1 MREYALA
8 MSTAY
13 FPSFTYGDAPV
24 NVYWE
29 MTVAC
34 DLACRHCRAD
44 SLSRR
49 DPQELTTEEGFAL
62 MREVKALGSHL
73 VLTGGD
79 PLKRPDVFELIA
91 YGRSIGV
98 PIAITPAVTPLL
110 TEEVV
115 RRLKTAGVATMG
127 MSLDG
132 PSAAAHD
139 GFRQIDG
146 TFDMSLR
153 ALGWARDVG
162 MPVQINTT
170 VTRDTLALVPQMF
183 DLLKERCAP
192 PVRRWSLF
200 VLIPVG
206 RGLMLGSPSAREI
219 EDLFAWVYEHAQH
232 APFHVS
238 TVEAPH
244 YRRYWM
250 QRRLAEGATLEE
262 VEKRGRMMG
271 FGIRDGSGIVF
282 VSHVGDVFPAGFLPF
297 PKVGNVREAPLSE
310 LYRTAPGLT
319 ALRVMDN
326 LQGRCGRCEYRHLCG
341 GSRAR
346 AWAATGDVMA
356 SDPLCLHEPA

>member
-1 MREYALA
+1 

-13 FPSFTYGDAPV
+13 FPQFTYGDAPV

-34 DLACRHCRAD
+34 NLACRHCRAD
-44 SLSRR
+44 SLSTR
-49 DPQELTTEEGFAL
+49 DPLELTTEEGFAL
-62 MREVKALGSHL
+62 MRDVKSMGSHL

-91 YGRSIGV
+91 YGRSIGL

-115 RRLKTAGVATMG
+115 HRLKSAGVATMG

-132 PSAAAHD
+132 PTAASHD
-139 GFRQIDG
+139 GFRQVDG
-146 TFDMSLR
+146 TFEMSLR
-153 ALGWARDVG
+153 ALGWARDAG
-162 MPVQINTT
+162 MPVQINST
-170 VTRDTLALVPQMF
+170 VTRDTLALVPAMF
-183 DLLKERCAP
+183 DLLKTRCSP

-206 RGLMLGSPSAREI
+206 RGLMLGSPSAQQI
-219 EDLFAWVYEHAQH
+219 EELFAWVYDHSQG
-232 APFHVS
+232 APFHMS

-250 QRRLAEGATLEE
+250 QRKLAEGVPLEE
-262 VEKRGRMMG
+262 VERRGRMMG

-282 VSHVGDVFPAGFLPF
+282 VNHHGDVYPAGFLPN
-297 PKVGNVREAPLSE
+297 PKVGNVKETPLPE
-310 LYRTAPGLT
+310 LYRTAPGLV
-319 ALRVMDN
+319 ALRQMDD
-326 LQGRCGRCEYRHLCG
+326 LHGRCGRCEYRNLCG

-346 AWAATGDVMA
+346 AWAATGDLMA
-356 SDPLCLHEPA
+356 SDPLCVYEPASS

>member
-1 MREYALA
+1 

-13 FPSFTYGDAPV
+13 FPQFTYGDAPV

-44 SLSRR
+44 SLAGR

-62 MREVKALGSHL
+62 MRDVRSMGSHL

-91 YGRSIGV
+91 YGRSIGL
-98 PIAITPAVTPLL
+98 PIAITPAVTPRL
-110 TEEVV
+110 TEDVV
-115 RRLKTAGVATMG
+115 KRLKAAGVMAMG

-132 PSAAAHD
+132 PSAATHD
-139 GFRQIDG
+139 GFRQVEG
-146 TFDMSLR
+146 TFDNSLR
-153 ALGWARDVG
+153 ALGWARDAG

-170 VTRDTLALVPQMF
+170 VTRDTLALVPEMF
-183 DLLKERCAP
+183 ELLRTRCAP

-219 EDLFAWVYEHAQH
+219 EDLFAWVYEHSPG

-250 QRRLAEGATLEE
+250 QRKLAEGVALEE
-262 VEKRGRMMG
+262 VERRGRMMG
-271 FGIRDGSGIVF
+271 FGVRDGSGVVF
-282 VSHVGDVFPAGFLPF
+282 VSHRGEVYPAGFLPF
-297 PKVGNVREAPLSE
+297 PRLGSVRERPLSE
-310 LYRTAPGLT
+310 LYREAPGLV
-319 ALRVMDN
+319 ALRTTDD
-326 LQGRCGRCEYRHLCG
+326 LHGRCGRCEFRHLCG

-346 AWAATGDVMA
+346 AWASSGDVMG
-356 SDPLCLHEPA
+356 SDPLCLYEPAPAS

>member
-1 MREYALA
+1 
-8 MSTAY
+8 
-13 FPSFTYGDAPV
+13 
-24 NVYWE
+24 
-29 MTVAC
+29 
-34 DLACRHCRAD
+34 
-44 SLSRR
+44 
-49 DPQELTTEEGFAL
+49 
-62 MREVKALGSHL
+62 
-73 VLTGGD
+73 
-79 PLKRPDVFELIA
+79 
-91 YGRSIGV
+91 
-98 PIAITPAVTPLL
+98 
-110 TEEVV
+110 
-115 RRLKTAGVATMG
+115 MG

-162 MPVQINTT
+162 LPVQINTT

-250 QRRLAEGATLEE
+250 QRRLFEGATLEE

-326 LQGRCGRCEYRHLCG
+326 LQGRCGRCEYRYLCG